1 VHSRKAFLSFAQV
14 YLNAHWSKNLQFS
27 LVGDGQSM
35 ARTLHDTKCQ
45 LACAL
50 CCVGSQGVPLPRA
63 AIPCSHFYGAFFLL
77 LCAIIMLTYFTAMA
91 AQVECDS
98 ELTIDTKRRCLVC
111 HKVFHFHTDNL
122 PGRIFHLKTPRNV
135 MTTRST
141 RPNFNVP
148 FAVIAARPSRIL
160 RDTKMLFILV
170 WSL

>member
-1 VHSRKAFLSFAQV
+1 MATKVHSRKAFLLFAQV
-14 YLNAHWSKNLQFS
+14 HLNAHWSKNLQFS
-27 LVGDGQSM
+27 LIGVGQST

-98 ELTIDTKRRCLVC
+98 ELTIDTKRRCLIC
-111 HKVFHFHTDNL
+111 DKVFLIHTLNV
-122 PGRIFHLKTPRNV
+122 PGRTFHHNV
-135 MTTRST
+135 PGNAMTTRST
-141 RPNFNVP
+141 RPNFNAP
-148 FAVIAARPSRIL
+148 CAVIAAGI
-160 RDTKMLFILV
+160 TWI
-170 WSL
+170 